1 MDLDLRRIREAV
13 RRNRYSISPHALIE
27 AKKDGLAPETAKKL
41 EYVVLHGKVI
51 EEYPD
56 RHRGLFFA
64 ELPEEGLPVHVVL
77 DYSFVEEPAIVT
89 AYVPDERDWIKFQ
102 IRKKKKGK
110 RS

>member
-13 RRNRYSISPHALIE
+13 RQNRYSVSPHALIE
-27 AKKDGLAPETAKKL
+27 ARKDGIYPETTRKL

-56 RHRGLFFA
+56 RCRCLFFA

-77 DYSFVEEPAIVT
+77 DYSFAEEPAIIT
-89 AYVPDERDWIKFQ
+89 AYVPDERDWIRFQ
-102 IRKKKKGK
+102 VRKKRRGK
-110 RS
+110 RP